1 MKYTNTYTVRT
12 IEMDP
17 EYRIKPYHLCSYAQ
31 DTVASWLADMN
42 YASYDLQKQN
52 QSWILT
58 GMHSSFTLDRPKW
71 RTNLNV
77 SIWARKIRGIQFFI
91 DFEISGLQNKDSY
104 NINSQKGTAARS
116 TASATPKVF
125 ARGTS
130 SWSIIDEESRRPVRR
145 PDIAERITEVNE
157 SACPEV
163 QLRRITAYEG
173 PATTFSQRVHN
184 YDIDF
189 NGHLN
194 SVRYMAGALEAIPVE
209 FRTNHGITSLHI
221 KYNKEAVTG
230 DQLTCSCYSNESH
243 NAFYHHLYN
252 QRAEDA
258 AFMNTTWEKK
268 S

>member
-58 GMHSSFTLDRPKW
+58 GMYSNFTLDRPKW

-221 KYNKEAVTG
+221 KYNREAVTG
-230 DQLTCSCYSNESH
+230 DHLTCSCHPNDEH

>member
-58 GMHSSFTLDRPKW
+58 GMYSNFSLGRPKW

-91 DFEISGLQNKDSY
+91 DFEISGPQNEGFY
-104 NINSQKGTAARS
+104 NDNFQKGTYS
-116 TASATPKVF
+116 SDNPSPTPKVF

-130 SWSIIDEESRRPVRR
+130 SWTIIDEESRKPV
-145 PDIAERITEVNE
+145 
-157 SACPEV
+157 
-163 QLRRITAYEG
+163 
-173 PATTFSQRVHN
+173 
-184 YDIDF
+184 
-189 NGHLN
+189 
-194 SVRYMAGALEAIPVE
+194 
-209 FRTNHGITSLHI
+209 
-221 KYNKEAVTG
+221 
-230 DQLTCSCYSNESH
+230 
-243 NAFYHHLYN
+243 
-252 QRAEDA
+252 
-258 AFMNTTWEKK
+258 
-268 S
+268 

>member
-194 SVRYMAGALEAIPVE
+194 SVRYMAGALEAILVE

-221 KYNKEAVTG
+221 KYNREAVTG
-230 DQLTCSCYSNESH
+230 DHLTCSCHPNDEH

>member
-17 EYRIKPYHLCSYAQ
+17 EYRIKAYHLCSYAQ

-42 YASYDLQKQN
+42 YASYDLQQQN

-58 GMHSSFTLDRPKW
+58 GMYSNFTLDRPIW

-77 SIWARKIRGIQFFI
+77 SIWARKIGGIQYFI
-91 DFEISGLQNKDSY
+91 DFEISGPQNEGFY
-104 NINSQKGTAARS
+104 NGNSQKNTSGKEKPS
-116 TASATPKVF
+116 PTPKVF

-145 PDIAERITEVNE
+145 PDIADHITEVNE

-163 QLRRITAYEG
+163 QLRKITAYDG

-194 SVRYMAGALEAIPVE
+194 SVRYIGGALEAIPLE
-209 FRTNHGITSLHI
+209 FRNTHGITSLHI

-230 DQLTCSCYSNESH
+230 DQLTCSCYPNEGH

-252 QRAEDA
+252 QRTEDA